1 MNRHDIYGPVHKGL
15 RLALSRL
22 VIQVGQTDFADLAAS
37 RDTLAALR
45 RQMKVSESHLVHE
58 EHEIHCA
65 LNERAPGAAMSL
77 DCAHNHHRASF
88 VWIEELMGR
97 IESAI
102 GDERRRLGRD
112 LYLRF
117 TQFVAEDFEH
127 MAEEETVTLA
137 LLWEH
142 FTDSE
147 LMAMEGRIVASLSP
161 EEAAMSMQ
169 LMIPG
174 MNRHERI
181 RFLEFTRASAPP
193 EAFEAIVNIFA
204 KSALPAEDF
213 RHLQQGLGIAA

>member
-1 MNRHDIYGPVHKGL
+1 
-15 RLALSRL
+15 
-22 VIQVGQTDFADLAAS
+22 
-37 RDTLAALR
+37 
-45 RQMKVSESHLVHE
+45 
-58 EHEIHCA
+58 
-65 LNERAPGAAMSL
+65 
-77 DCAHNHHRASF
+77 
-88 VWIEELMGR
+88 
-97 IESAI
+97 
-102 GDERRRLGRD
+102 
-112 LYLRF
+112 
-117 TQFVAEDFEH
+117 

-142 FTDSE
+142 FSDEE
-147 LMAMEGRIVASLSP
+147 LCAMEGRIVGSLSP

-213 RHLQQGLGIAA
+213 RHLQQGLGLAA